1 MGFASTGVSTI
12 AKNCAY
18 LPETLACLGEL
29 AKPFG
34 VLVAPFFLKFHE

>member
-18 LPETLACLGEL
+18 LPKTLACFRKL
-29 AKPFG
+29 AEPFG
-34 VLVAPFFLKFHE
+34 VLGAPFFLKFHE